1 LRAVRRWVAPYL
13 RLGEVERVLA
23 DLVRATVRV
32 SLRRVETLAEARP
45 FAPGYGVRLQVD
57 DASGAEVLLLVES
70 ALAISVVAR
79 ALDRTP
85 PVFSRDAEE
94 SPALAGAFGAVVAT
108 AARRVSSTEA
118 FRVAATGSASELA
131 ARLPGA
137 AMDWGVIGLTVMVGD
152 DAHVARLVVSTRVAL
167 AAPEPRWNRARLRS
181 LGATPL
187 SLPLVATTFEAR
199 ATDVASLEPGDALV
213 TPKWPLTAGTQG
225 GWAGPLWLAAPSG
238 AIGMAC
244 VVSDDGR
251 LVLRGETEALWIREA
266 EMVES
271 EESSALVAAVGD
283 VPVVVRVEIGE
294 ARMAAREWA
303 DLERGDVI
311 ALGRK
316 IGERVILR
324 IGGVPVATG
333 ELVQVDGDVGVRV
346 VERLNLGE
354 TSV

>member
-1 LRAVRRWVAPYL
+1 M
-13 RLGEVERVLA
+13 
-23 DLVRATVRV
+23 
-32 SLRRVETLAEARP
+32 
-45 FAPGYGVRLQVD
+45 
-57 DASGAEVLLLVES
+57 LLLVES
-70 ALAISVVAR
+70 ALAVSVVAR

-108 AARRVSSTEA
+108 AARRVSSSEA
-118 FRVAATGSASELA
+118 FRVASTGSASELA

-137 AMDWGVIGLTVMVGD
+137 AVDWGVIGLTVMVGD
-152 DAHVARLVVSTRVAL
+152 DAHVARLIVSTRVV
-167 AAPEPRWNRARLRS
+167 AAPEPSWNRTRLRS

-199 ATDVASLEPGDALV
+199 ATDVASLVPGDALV

-225 GWAGPLWLAAPSG
+225 GWVGSLWLAAPAG
-238 AIGMAC
+238 AMGMTC

-251 LVLRGETEALWIREA
+251 LVLRGEAEALWIREA
-266 EMVES
+266 EMDES